1 MGVCSPVDIIHHLG
15 RGRKAR
21 WWTFHPFASGRTQR
35 IHNYQ
40 KNIDLCRVLQREISH
55 AIWCQTS
62 LGVRKFFLLLN
73 INKPI
78 LFVFLATEKNTA
90 IILYAMALLKSVF
103 SADASQVTL
112 KLFLSRV
119 NHSRS
124 LALLCWSLIDCFAFI
139 LNSFHVLSTPLSN
152 GDQSWPSSITVLI
165 CADQY
170 SSYLMIQTC
179 FSFAS
184 FLLVFFSVNRTAE
197 LWQFL
202 LVSWLLN
209 KAILLI
215 FHSIAFEWPTSCPW
229 MYLLFNSK
237 CIILNFFLFWTA
249 SSLCPIIPVDQYC
262 LVWPL

>member
-1 MGVCSPVDIIHHLG
+1 MAEKKWRI
-15 RGRKAR
+15 
-21 WWTFHPFASGRTQR
+21 FHPFTLGRTQGFHY
-35 IHNYQ
+35 IQ
-40 KNIDLCRVLQREISH
+40 KNNDFCHVLQREISH
-55 AIWCQTS
+55 PIWGQTS

-73 INKPI
+73 TNEAI
-78 LFVFLATEKNTA
+78 LFVFLASEKKIA
-90 IILYAMALLKSVF
+90 IILYVVTLLKSMLSV
-103 SADASQVTL
+103 DASQVIL
-112 KLFLSRV
+112 QLFLSTV
-119 NHSRS
+119 NNRRS

-139 LNSFHVLSTPLSN
+139 LNSFHVLTTPLSN
-152 GDQSWPSSITVLI
+152 GYQSWPSSITVLI

-215 FHSIAFEWPTSCPW
+215 FHSLAFEWPTPCP
-229 MYLLFNSK
+229 
-237 CIILNFFLFWTA
+237 
-249 SSLCPIIPVDQYC
+249 
-262 LVWPL
+262 